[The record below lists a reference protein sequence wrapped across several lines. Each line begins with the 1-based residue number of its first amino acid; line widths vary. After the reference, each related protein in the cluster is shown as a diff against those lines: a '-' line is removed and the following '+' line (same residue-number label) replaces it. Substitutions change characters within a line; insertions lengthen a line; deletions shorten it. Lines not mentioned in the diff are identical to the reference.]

1 MIGFLLLGV
10 KVSVSVCEV
19 EKSCSYRSIAK
30 PLDCKSATL
39 LLYRSYKIPVIK
51 FEIFKSPTP
60 KSGISPPVVL
70 CMAAGARAARQ
81 AEVILNNLCLF
92 ETSTQDWVVK
102 IN

>member
-1 MIGFLLLGV
+1 M
-10 KVSVSVCEV
+10 
-19 EKSCSYRSIAK
+19 
-30 PLDCKSATL
+30 
-39 LLYRSYKIPVIK
+39 K